1 MKFLV
6 LYREDSVMS
15 SVVPLPALA
24 EAIEATGHWITEVKK
39 SRKATEA
46 AFMNPDH
53 GGMAVFDVTSAVEL
67 NELVESCPARPFC
80 KVETIPL
87 IDEKEWEPSFQKSKA
102 RMMKMWEQLQATMG
116 PKR

>member
-6 LYREDSVMS
+6 IYREDTSVS
-15 SVVPLPALA
+15 SNVPLPALA
-24 EAIEATGHWITEVKK
+24 EAIEATGHWLTEMKK
-39 SRKATEA
+39 SNKATEA

-53 GGMAVFDVTSAVEL
+53 GGIGIFDVSSAAEL
-67 NELVESCPARPFC
+67 LELTESCPARAFC

-87 IDEKEWEPSFQKSKA
+87 IEEKEWAPVFAKSKA
-102 RMMKMWEQLQATMG
+102 RMMQMWEQLQATMA